1 MAIAIK
7 AIPTLEGEDAI
18 RFRESIE
25 LIECEYNARPRKDIT
40 KDSRY
45 QMMKAIL
52 RKAKI

>member
-7 AIPTLEGEDAI
+7 AIPTLDGEDAI
-18 RFRESIE
+18 RFREEIE
-25 LIECEYNARPRKDIT
+25 KVDREYDVRPRCDIT

-52 RKAKI
+52 SKAKI

>member
-18 RFRESIE
+18 RFREAIE
-25 LIECEYNARPRKDIT
+25 RVDRDYDSFKSHDISNDYRF
-40 KDSRY
+40 KI
-45 QMMKAIL
+45 MKAIL